1 MFHWRWAILEVSS
14 TDISYPVQISVRG
27 SARYKKTWTVR
38 VWLNKASTKTCLNPF
53 IFYECFIAFSQS
65 KLMAHFESLDLLSVH
80 PIFKFHLYDL
90 LHQIHHHLI
99 KTPPPSFSLSSY
111 HHPNHLRLPLP
122 ASLMMKKKGKK
133 LKERCTQ
140 ERLEVSVSCHF
151 MGCFTKKNP
160 VVPTGSFSGSYMYAD
175 WLGS

>member
-1 MFHWRWAILEVSS
+1 M
-14 TDISYPVQISVRG
+14 
-27 SARYKKTWTVR
+27 
-38 VWLNKASTKTCLNPF
+38 
-53 IFYECFIAFSQS
+53 FIAFSQS

-80 PIFKFHLYDL
+80 PIFKFYLHDL

-111 HHPNHLRLPLP
+111 HHPNHLRLPLQ

-140 ERLEVSVSCHF
+140 ERFGSV
-151 MGCFTKKNP
+151 CFVPFHAVFHKKIS
-160 VVPTGSFSGSYMYAD
+160 VVPTGLFLGRTCMRIDSGHNNPKFLAD
-175 WLGS
+175 WYM